1 MGALVPDR
9 GNLERIV
16 DLESSRSRS
25 YDGASP
31 RRSGYGLSPGI
42 GNASALPMMPL
53 VHKSRSARDTW
64 IGAGAPRMADEDRKR
79 KNEQG
84 GPGTAVITKTKPQTK
99 RPNMY
104 RVLILNDDYTP
115 MEFVVHV
122 LERFFGKDHEAATRI
137 MLHVHH
143 HGIGECGVYTYEV
156 AETKVTQVM
165 DFARKHQHPLQ
176 CVMEK
181 K

>member
-1 MGALVPDR
+1 MMPKVQH
-9 GNLERIV
+9 
-16 DLESSRSRS
+16 
-25 YDGASP
+25 
-31 RRSGYGLSPGI
+31 PGI
-42 GNASALPMMPL
+42 YRFGLTMTPLVNKNRPTRMALPRADAPHRM
-53 VHKSRSARDTW
+53 ARM
-64 IGAGAPRMADEDRKR
+64 ARMADDDRKR
-79 KNEQG
+79 RNEQG
-84 GPGTAVITKTKPQTK
+84 GPSTAVITKTKTQTK

-143 HGIGECGVYTYEV
+143 HGIGECGVFTYEV